1 MRFFMLAYIKGEIA
15 DKQIGYIVVDV
26 NGLGYKIWMSEIGIQ
41 NIGKVG
47 EVVKVHTYYKV

>member
-47 EVVKVHTYYKV
+47 